1 MVGEVRDHRMMAL
14 RMTDQNPWKV
24 SHVMIA
30 TGLSLNNN
38 FYVLLYIRFLIVI
51 LTARSVL

>member
-38 FYVLLYIRFLIVI
+38 FYVSLYIRFLIVI

>member
-1 MVGEVRDHRMMAL
+1 MVGEVRDHRMTVL

-24 SHVMIA
+24 SHVMIV

-38 FYVLLYIRFLIVI
+38 FYVSFYIRFLIVI